1 MEYTRIPNCKFEVS
15 RIALGTWSIGGFG
28 WGGSDD
34 RQSLATIRLALEK
47 GINIIDTAPIY
58 GKGHSEELVGQ
69 ALAEHGKRESICV
82 ATKFGL
88 TFDTATIGVDSSPGR
103 IRKEIEDSLRRLRTD
118 YIDVYQVHWPDV
130 SRPFEQT
137 AEVLAGLLKQGKIRA
152 IGVSNHSPQQMDAFR
167 KAAPIHTAQPPYNLF
182 ERAIER
188 DVLPYCRDHS
198 IAVLAYGPLC
208 RGLLSGRMRSDTKFG
223 NDDVRSADPKFQQP
237 RYAQYLEA
245 VARLDRFAQEKYG
258 KRVIHLA
265 MRWVL
270 DQPGVTVAL
279 FGGRKPEQLDAIDG
293 VLGWNLDAAAMKEI
307 DRIVNECV
315 KEQIGPDFL
324 APTPA
329 SAA

>member
-1 MEYTRIPNCKFEVS
+1 MEYARIPNCKFEVS

-34 RQSLATIRLALEK
+34 RQSLSTIRKALEM
-47 GINIIDTAPIY
+47 GINIIDTAPVY

-69 ALAEHGKRESICV
+69 ALAEHGRRDSICI

-88 TFDTATIGVDSSPGR
+88 TFETDNIGVDSRPAR
-103 IRKEIEDSLRRLRTD
+103 IRKELEDSLRRLRTD
-118 YIDVYQVHWPDV
+118 YIDIYQNHWPDT
-130 SRPFEQT
+130 SQPFEQT
-137 AEVLAGLLKQGKIRA
+137 AEILAGFLKQGKIRA
-152 IGVSNHSPQQMDAFR
+152 IGVSNYSPQQMDAFR

-188 DVLPYCRDHS
+188 DVLPYCREHS

-208 RGLLSGRMRSDTKFG
+208 RGLLSGRMRADTKFPA
-223 NDDVRSADPKFQQP
+223 DDVRSLDPKFQSP

-279 FGGRKPEQLDAIDG
+279 FGGRKPEHLDAIDG
-293 VLGWNLDAAAMKEI
+293 VLGWKLDAVAMKEI
-307 DRIVNECV
+307 DRIVSECV
-315 KEQIGPDFL
+315 KEPIGPEFL
-324 APTPA
+324 APSPA
-329 SAA
+329 NAA

>member
-1 MEYTRIPNCKFEVS
+1 MEYTRIPGFKHEAS

-47 GINIIDTAPIY
+47 GTNVIDSAPVY

-69 ALAEHGKRESICV
+69 ALAEHGHRESICV

-88 TFDTATIGVDSSPGR
+88 TFDTDQIGVDSSPAR

-118 YIDVYQVHWPDV
+118 YIDIYQVHWPDT
-130 SRPFEQT
+130 STPFEKT
-137 AEVLAGLLKQGKIRA
+137 AEVLAGLLKQGKIHA
-152 IGVSNHSPQQMDAFR
+152 IGVSNYSPQQMGAFR
-167 KAAPIHTAQPPYNLF
+167 NVAPIHTAQPPYNLF

-188 DVLPYCRDHS
+188 EVLPYCRKNS

-208 RGLLSGRMRSDTKFG
+208 RGLLSGRMRPETKFVG
-223 NDDVRSADPKFQQP
+223 DDVRNADPKFQPP
-237 RYAQYLEA
+237 RYAEYLEA
-245 VARLDRFAQEKYG
+245 VSRLDRFAQEKYG

-270 DQPGVTVAL
+270 EQPGVTVAL
-279 FGGRKPEQLDAIDG
+279 FGGRRPEHLDAIDG
-293 VLGWNLDAAAMKEI
+293 VLGWKLDNSAMKEI
-307 DRIVNECV
+307 DRIVDRSV
-315 KEQIGPDFL
+315 KEPIGPEFL

>member
-1 MEYTRIPNCKFEVS
+1 MEYARIPNCKFEVS

-34 RQSLATIRLALEK
+34 RQSLSTIRKALEM
-47 GINIIDTAPIY
+47 GINIIDTAPVY

-69 ALAEHGKRESICV
+69 AVAEHGRRDSICI

-88 TFDTATIGVDSSPGR
+88 TFETDNIGVDSRPAR
-103 IRKEIEDSLRRLRTD
+103 IRKELEDSLRRLRTD
-118 YIDVYQVHWPDV
+118 YIDIYQNHWPDT
-130 SRPFEQT
+130 SQPFEQT
-137 AEVLAGLLKQGKIRA
+137 AEILAGFLKQGKIRA
-152 IGVSNHSPQQMDAFR
+152 IGVSNYSPQQMDAFR

-188 DVLPYCRDHS
+188 DVLPYCREHS

-208 RGLLSGRMRSDTKFG
+208 RGLLSGRMRADTKFPA
-223 NDDVRSADPKFQQP
+223 DDVRSVDPKFQSP

-265 MRWVL
+265 MMWVL

-279 FGGRKPEQLDAIDG
+279 FGGRKPEHLDAIDG
-293 VLGWNLDAAAMKEI
+293 VLGWKLDAVAMKEI
-307 DRIVNECV
+307 DRIVSE
-315 KEQIGPDFL
+315 
-324 APTPA
+324 
-329 SAA
+329 